1 MDPSSPPVEQDPSG
15 RVRTARLLDDAR
27 SWHHEAPG
35 EAMAIALRR
44 EVAARAGGDAAGVAR
59 ALALQ
64 GMITLN
70 RGGLRP
76 AFTLAA
82 AASAE
87 VAAGGAAG
95 DDPAAVVEVAAL
107 EAHLGFFS
115 GSYREALTQAQRGI
129 AVADLAGDG
138 PLRLYARRCA
148 CLVFGNLDAPEWPER
163 LDEMLAMALEH
174 GNAWEEAMSRNDL
187 AHRRREDGAHDEA
200 LAEITRALAAADRIA
215 PRNAFARGV
224 ALCTRAEIHL
234 AAARPLDALADARAA
249 MASLSAVDEPNPY
262 IYGMSVCVEV
272 RALLEAGR
280 PDEAWRAGR
289 EAVERLGESVPQ
301 ARSMILADVAS
312 ALNQAG
318 RGDDAYR
325 ALAESAELERLAY
338 RELTELQRDFER
350 AVIEQDTA
358 RREAEKVSAENRELQ
373 ATLEELAA
381 THREL
386 ETLQEQL
393 RDQAERDWLTGLYNR
408 RHLDVTLR
416 RMRDDVLHAPL
427 SLAVL
432 DLDRFKSIND
442 RYGHHAG
449 DRVLARAAAL
459 LKDNVRASDIVAR
472 AGGEEFVVVMPW
484 TDAADAAACA
494 ERLRTAI
501 AGEDWSIIAPG
512 LSITTSIGLVTS
524 PTTSD
529 VDGTFRLADRRLY
542 AAKSAGRNRIDAS
555 SFAAA

>member
-1 MDPSSPPVEQDPSG
+1 MDPSPPPGLQDPS
-15 RVRTARLLDDAR
+15 RRAQTARLLDDAR
-27 SWHHEAPG
+27 GWHHEAPG
-35 EAMAIALRR
+35 EAMAVALRC
-44 EVAARAGGDAAGVAR
+44 EVAARGEADAAGVAR

-82 AASAE
+82 EASAE
-87 VAAGGAAG
+87 VASGGAAAG
-95 DDPAAVVEVAAL
+95 DPAAVVEVAAL

-138 PLRLYARRCA
+138 SLRLYARRCA

-174 GNAWEEAMSRNDL
+174 GSAWEEAMSRNDL
-187 AHRRREDGAHDEA
+187 AHRCREDGAFDRA
-200 LAEITRALAAADRIA
+200 LAEIAGALEAADRLA
-215 PRNAFARGV
+215 PRNGFARGV
-224 ALCTRAEIHL
+224 VLCTRAEIHL
-234 AAARPLDALADARAA
+234 ALGRATDALDDARAA
-249 MASLSAVDEPNPY
+249 LASLSLADTPNPY

-289 EAVERLGESVPQ
+289 AAVDRLGESVPQ

-325 ALAESAELERLAY
+325 ALAESAELERLSY

-350 AVIEQDTA
+350 AVLEQETA
-358 RREAEKVSAENRELQ
+358 RREAAEVSAKNRELE

-386 ETLQEQL
+386 ESLQAQL

-408 RHLDVTLR
+408 RYLDVTLT
-416 RMRDDVLHAPL
+416 RMRDEVLHAPL

-432 DLDRFKSIND
+432 DLDHFKSIND
-442 RYGHHAG
+442 RFGHHVG
-449 DRVLARAAAL
+449 DRVLARAAEL
-459 LKDNVRASDIVAR
+459 LRENVRGGDIVAR

-484 TDAADAAACA
+484 TDTVDAGSCA

-501 AGEDWSIIAPG
+501 AEEPWSSIAPG
-512 LSITTSIGLVTS
+512 LAITTSIGLVTS
-524 PTTSD
+524 SSTSD